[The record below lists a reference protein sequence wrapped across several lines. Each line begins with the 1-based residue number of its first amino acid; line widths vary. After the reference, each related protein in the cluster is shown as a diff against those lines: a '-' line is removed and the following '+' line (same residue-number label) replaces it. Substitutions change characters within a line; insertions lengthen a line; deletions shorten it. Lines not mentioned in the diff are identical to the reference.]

1 MKNLGYIDY
10 WLVNEKLNFFD
21 KESLI
26 LNANK
31 KKINNYT
38 AQQVFARM
46 VDIQKQNKMKKKKY
60 SDIMLCL

>member
-38 AQQVFARM
+38 A
-46 VDIQKQNKMKKKKY
+46 
-60 SDIMLCL
+60 